1 MKPKIG
7 VHGHVACG
15 EPGQV
20 RTLSGGVTN
29 SSCTLIPRGF
39 RARGLVA
46 WSTNSG
52 TTVVRAQ

>member
-7 VHGHVACG
+7 VQGHVAWG
-15 EPGQV
+15 EPGQR

-29 SSCTLIPRGF
+29 SSWMLTPRGL
-39 RARGLVA
+39 RARGFVA